1 MSVRLIFRT
10 ILLLAIVGLT
20 RCSSI
25 SGKPAS
31 GSEVPRPDQV
41 LDPQL
46 LFARNCAGCHGAD
59 GKDGAALNLSNPVYL
74 AIVDDE
80 TLRLTIS
87 QGRPG
92 TAMSAFARQAG
103 GMLTDEQISAI
114 IRGVR
119 TRWGTKDAL
128 AGASPP
134 HYASAVPG
142 DPHRGREAYATF
154 CSACHGVD
162 GKGGPK
168 AGSVTND
175 AYLSLISDQG
185 LRTIVIAGRPDFQM
199 PDWRGY
205 VSGRPMTEQEIADVV
220 AWLASLRPQNRLSLS
235 PANSSVPG
243 GER

>member
-1 MSVRLIFRT
+1 MSVRLIFGAF
-10 ILLLAIVGLT
+10 LLFAIVGLT

-59 GKDGAALNLSNPVYL
+59 GKDGAALDLSNPVYL
-74 AIVDDE
+74 AVVDDE
-80 TLRLTIS
+80 TLRVTIS

-92 TAMSAFARQAG
+92 TAMSAFAREAG
-103 GMLTDEQISAI
+103 GMLTDEQIRAI
-114 IRGVR
+114 IRGIR
-119 TRWGTKDAL
+119 TRWSAKEDL
-128 AGASPP
+128 AGANPP
-134 HYASAVPG
+134 RYEPAGPG
-142 DPHRGREAYATF
+142 DPHRGQETYATF

-162 GKGGPK
+162 SKGGPK

-175 AYLSLISDQG
+175 AYLTLISDQG
-185 LRTIVIAGRPDFQM
+185 LRTIVIAGRPDFHM

-220 AWLASLRPQNRLSLS
+220 AWLGSQRPHNPQASS

-243 GER
+243 GGR

>member
-1 MSVRLIFRT
+1 MTVRLIFGA

-20 RCSSI
+20 RCSGV

-59 GKDGAALNLSNPVYL
+59 GKDGAALDLSNPVYL

-80 TLRLTIS
+80 ALRTTIS

-92 TAMSAFARQAG
+92 TAMSAFAQQAG
-103 GMLTDEQISAI
+103 GMLTDEQIRAI
-114 IRGVR
+114 VSGIRS
-119 TRWGTKDAL
+119 RWGRKDAL
-128 AGASPP
+128 AGANPP
-134 HYASAVPG
+134 HYAPAAPG
-142 DPHRGREAYATF
+142 DPHRGREAYLTF

-205 VSGRPMTEQEIADVV
+205 VSGRAMTEQEIADVV
-220 AWLASLRPQNRLSLS
+220 VWLASQRPHNPFALS
-235 PANSSVPG
+235 PANSSAPG
-243 GER
+243 GGR